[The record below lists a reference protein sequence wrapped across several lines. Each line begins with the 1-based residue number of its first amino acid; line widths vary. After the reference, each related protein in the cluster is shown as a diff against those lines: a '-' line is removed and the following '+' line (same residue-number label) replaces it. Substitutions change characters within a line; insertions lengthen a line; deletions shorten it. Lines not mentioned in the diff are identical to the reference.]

1 MINST
6 SYENIIIN
14 VRTKIIDILKICPD
28 RVFNSLSVHGADLFK
43 VINETEFTSFSLNDC
58 FIVFRLEED
67 SENYYIMNE
76 EDGSKSSIFSFSFK
90 LHIYGNPSHEASQ
103 RLLMGFK
110 NETIL
115 QSLYDSGIHILGL
128 TPPKFAYE
136 PINNVIWPRCDVDIR
151 LEVRFNC
158 NNQLNEG
165 TFSVINKKG
174 IKIETIDEVKK
185 RVIEEKN
192 NKIEN

>member
-6 SYENIIIN
+6 NYENIIIN
-14 VRTKIIDILKICPD
+14 VRTKVIDILRICPD

-43 VINETEFTSFSLNDC
+43 AINETTFTSFSLNDC
-58 FIVFRLEED
+58 FIIFRLEED
-67 SENYYIMNE
+67 ADKYYILTERDN
-76 EDGSKSSIFSFSFK
+76 SKSSIFTFK
-90 LHIYGNPSHEASQ
+90 FVLHIYGNPCHEASQ

-128 TPPKFAYE
+128 TPPKFTYE
-136 PINNVIWPRCDVDIR
+136 PINNVIWPRCDIDIR

-158 NNQLNEG
+158 GDQLDEG
-165 TFSVINKKG
+165 TFTVINKKG
-174 IKIETIDEVKK
+174 IKIETIDEVEK
-185 RVIEEKN
+185 RIN